1 MNGIPSWLRQLRRWL
16 PWAALLLILVL
27 IGYWVGPRPRPYPQE
42 PELPTLAPLPQHPR
56 IRVVFN
62 QSRES
67 TYRDPYRQIRRY
79 GYNLE
84 ELIISQIRSARQ
96 SVDIAVQEL
105 NLPLIAQALVER
117 RQAGIPVR
125 FITENTYVRAWHQ
138 LTPAEV
144 RALDERSRRK
154 FEEYRNLVDVNR
166 DGRFSPEEIASR
178 DVYALLDGGRVPW
191 LDDTADGSKGSGLMH
206 HKFVVIDGQK
216 VLTGS
221 ANFTLSDI
229 HGDFDAPGSVGN
241 ANHLLLLDSP
251 ELARLYTEEFD
262 LMWGDGPGGLPDS
275 RFGVQKL
282 KRPLETVYLGDAIV
296 GVHFSPASRSLPY
309 EATSNG
315 IIAAALA
322 QARRQVDL
330 ALFVFTDPGIANQL
344 RQLRQERNV
353 EIRGVFDPG
362 FAFRD
367 YSRTLEM
374 WGLLLP
380 DEKCQVE
387 AARLPWTLPAQSVGI
402 PNLAP
407 GDKLHHKFAIID
419 PGTPQATVITGSHN
433 WSMAANHVND
443 ENLLII
449 RNGRVVDH
457 FVREFDRL
465 IADARFGPSRR
476 LQQQAE
482 EASRRCPNPVP
493 VAASLPE
500 PEPEL
505 LEVEV
510 VLPPEAGSP
519 SPSVAFPVASPGGS
533 PRVNLNTATAAE
545 LEQLPGIG
553 PALAQRIIEA
563 RPFSSLED
571 LQRVN
576 GIGPARI
583 EQLRD
588 RVTW

>member
-1 MNGIPSWLRQLRRWL
+1 MKETPSWRRQLRRWL
-16 PWAALLLILVL
+16 PWAVLLLILVA

-56 IRVVFN
+56 IQVAFN

-67 TYRDPYRQIRRY
+67 TYRDPYRQIYRY

-96 SVDIAVQEL
+96 SVDVAVQEL
-105 NLPLIAQALVER
+105 NLPLVAQALAER

-125 FITENTYVRAWHQ
+125 VITENTYVRAWHR

-144 RALDERSRRK
+144 QALDERSRQK
-154 FEEYRNLVDVNR
+154 FEEYRHLVDVNR

-178 DVYALLDGGRVPW
+178 DVYALLDRGQVPW

-206 HKFVVIDGQK
+206 HKFVIIDGQR

-229 HGDFDAPGSVGN
+229 HGDFAAPGSVGN

-251 ELARLYTEEFD
+251 ELARLYTEEFN

-275 RFGVQKL
+275 RFGVRKH
-282 KRPLETVYLGDAIV
+282 KRPLETVFIGDAVV

-315 IIAAALA
+315 IIAATLA
-322 QARRQVDL
+322 QAQKQVDL
-330 ALFVFTDPGIANQL
+330 ALFVFTDLGIANQL

-380 DEKCQVE
+380 DENCRVD
-387 AARLPWTLPAQSVGI
+387 AARLPWTVPASSVGV

-407 GDKLHHKFAIID
+407 GDKLHHKFAIVD

-433 WSMAANHVND
+433 WSLSANHLND

-449 RNGRVVDH
+449 RNSQVANH
-457 FVREFDRL
+457 FVREFERL
-465 IADARFGPSRR
+465 LANAHFGPSRR
-476 LQQQAE
+476 LQQEVE
-482 EASRRCPNPVP
+482 EAARRCPNPLA
-493 VAASLPE
+493 VALASSPSE
-500 PEPEL
+500 SEL
-505 LEVEV
+505 LEGEV
-510 VLPPEAGSP
+510 IAVPKGRSSP
-519 SPSVAFPVASPGGS
+519 SPAALPPAPAPGS
-533 PRVNLNTATAAE
+533 SLVNLNTATAAE
-545 LEQLPGIG
+545 LEQLPGVG
-553 PALAQRIIEA
+553 PDLAQRIIEA

-571 LQRVN
+571 LQRVK
-576 GIGPARI
+576 GIGPAKV
-583 EQLRD
+583 EQLRG